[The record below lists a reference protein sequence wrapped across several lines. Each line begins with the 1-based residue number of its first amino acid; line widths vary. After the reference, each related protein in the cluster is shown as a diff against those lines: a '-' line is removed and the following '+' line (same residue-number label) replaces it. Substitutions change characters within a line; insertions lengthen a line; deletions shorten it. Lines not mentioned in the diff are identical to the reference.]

1 MRIDDLLSKESQV
14 KSMNNFYL
22 INGKLVSASVILCKS
37 IIKAEE
43 ILENAEKERIVTIVS
58 SNPEPTEIDAEEKV
72 VDARLM
78 RGYYKGKISMIT
90 D

>member
-1 MRIDDLLSKESQV
+1 
-14 KSMNNFYL
+14 MNNFYL

-72 VDARLM
+72 EDARLM
-78 RGYYKGKISMIT
+78 HGYYKGKIS
-90 D
+90 